1 MIGAQNME
9 LNQKLNNYLANQML
23 MYIKLHNLHWYVEG
37 RGFFNLHAKF
47 EELYDQTAE
56 IIDVVAERIL
66 ALGEKP
72 IASLKAALEIGAVK
86 ELEDKA
92 IFSDD
97 AVKALK
103 TDVEYWIKDTKEIIK
118 LADEASDV
126 VTADIFTGYLG
137 EYQKLLWMLK
147 AHLA

>member
-97 AVKALK
+97 AIKALK

-118 LADEASDV
+118 LADEARDV

>member
-1 MIGAQNME
+1 ME

-23 MYIKLHNLHWYVEG
+23 MYIKLHNLHWYIEG
-37 RGFFNLHAKF
+37 KGFFNLHAKF

-66 ALGEKP
+66 ALGDKP

-86 ELEDKA
+86 ELEAKA
-92 IFSDD
+92 ISSDD

-103 TDVEYWIKDTKEIIK
+103 TDVEYWIKDTKEIVT
-118 LADEASDV
+118 LAEEVEDV

>member
-1 MIGAQNME
+1 ME

-37 RGFFNLHAKF
+37 KGFFNLHAKF

-66 ALGEKP
+66 ALGDKP

-86 ELEDKA
+86 ELEAKA
-92 IFSDD
+92 ISSDD

-103 TDVEYWIKDTKEIIK
+103 TDVEYWIKDTKEIVT
-118 LADEASDV
+118 LAEEVEDV

-147 AHLA
+147 AFIA

>member
-1 MIGAQNME
+1 ME

-37 RGFFNLHAKF
+37 KGFFNLHAKF

-66 ALGEKP
+66 ALGDKP

-86 ELEDKA
+86 ELEAKA
-92 IFSDD
+92 ISSDD

-103 TDVEYWIKDTKEIIK
+103 TDVEYWIKDTKEIVT
-118 LADEASDV
+118 LAEEVEDV

>member
-1 MIGAQNME
+1 ME

>member
-1 MIGAQNME
+1 ME

-37 RGFFNLHAKF
+37 KGFFNLHAKF

-66 ALGEKP
+66 ALGDKP

-86 ELEDKA
+86 ELEAKT
-92 IFSDD
+92 ISSDD

-103 TDVEYWIKDTKEIIK
+103 TDVEYWIKDTKEIVT
-118 LADEASDV
+118 LAEEVEDV

>member
-1 MIGAQNME
+1 ME

-37 RGFFNLHAKF
+37 KGFFNLHAKF

-66 ALGEKP
+66 ALGDKP
-72 IASLKAALEIGAVK
+72 IASVKAALEIGAVK
-86 ELEDKA
+86 ELEAKA
-92 IFSDD
+92 ISSDD

-103 TDVEYWIKDTKEIIK
+103 TDVEYWIKDTKEIVK
-118 LADEASDV
+118 LAEEVEDV

>member
-37 RGFFNLHAKF
+37 KGFFNLHAKF

>member
-1 MIGAQNME
+1 MSQE
-9 LNQKLNNYLANQML
+9 LNSKLNVYLANQML

-66 ALGEKP
+66 AMDQKP
-72 IASLKAALEIGAVK
+72 IASLSKALEVGKVK
-86 ELEDKA
+86 ELDDVA
-92 IFSDD
+92 ITSDE

-103 TDVEYWIKDTKEIIK
+103 ADVEYWIKDTKEIIS
-118 LADEASDV
+118 LSEAANDV
-126 VTADIFTGYLG
+126 VTADIFTGYLA
-137 EYQKLLWMLK
+137 EYEKLMWMLK
-147 AHLA
+147 AYIK

>member
-1 MIGAQNME
+1 MD

-72 IASLKAALEIGAVK
+72 IASLKAAMEVGAVK
-86 ELEDKA
+86 ELQDKA
-92 IFSDD
+92 ISSDD

-103 TDVEYWIKDTKEIIK
+103 NDVEYWIKDTKEIIK

-147 AHLA
+147 AFIA